1 MQIKV
6 KAGKPY
12 SGYISNTYNDFDLFE
27 GTIVTNPKWV
37 APDSI
42 CLSTSDAFFPMR
54 VIKKSTIVSMDENA
68 YISDYIEQAKP
79 QTFMINGSKNNFYSV
94 TSDRGVWSCSCPG
107 YTFRKDCKH
116 VHEAKKLQNK

>member
-1 MQIKV
+1 
-6 KAGKPY
+6 
-12 SGYISNTYNDFDLFE
+12 
-27 GTIVTNPKWV
+27 
-37 APDSI
+37 
-42 CLSTSDAFFPMR
+42 
-54 VIKKSTIVSMDENA
+54 MDENA